1 MRIEICGG
9 IASGKTTLARQVQQ
23 LGVAGVFEDFSSI
36 AFLSDFYE
44 TPEIYT
50 YETEI
55 AFLLQH
61 LYQIKKSSLEN
72 KCIICDYSIEQDY
85 AYAMNNLQIDEME
98 SFKQIY
104 SIARSK
110 MVDTS
115 LIICLQCSPEVLKRR
130 ITKRNR
136 MNEHNISIDYLTLT
150 CAQIENRIKQITT
163 PVIYFDTEKINFLD
177 IDVVNRNVM
186 PIINSFIK
194 D

>member
-9 IASGKTTLARQVQQ
+9 IASGKTTLAKQVQQ
-23 LGVAGVFEDFSSI
+23 LGVVGVFEDFSSI

-44 TPEIYT
+44 NPEIYT

-85 AYAMNNLQIDEME
+85 AYAMNNLELNEME
-98 SFKQIY
+98 SFKQVY

-110 MVDTS
+110 MVETS
-115 LIICLQCSPEVLKRR
+115 LIICLQCRPEVLKRR

-136 MNEHNISIDYLTLT
+136 TNEHNISLDYLMLT
-150 CAQIENRIKQITT
+150 CAQVEKRIKQVST

-177 IDVVNRNVM
+177 LDVVNRNVM

>member
-9 IASGKTTLARQVQQ
+9 IASGKTTLTRQVQQ

-61 LYQIKKSSLEN
+61 LYQIKKNSLKN

-85 AYAMNNLQIDEME
+85 AYAMNNLQINEME

-104 SIARSK
+104 RIARSK

-136 MNEHNISIDYLTLT
+136 KNEHNISIEYLALT
-150 CAQIENRIKQITT
+150 YAQIEKRIKQITT

>member
-1 MRIEICGG
+1 
-9 IASGKTTLARQVQQ
+9 
-23 LGVAGVFEDFSSI
+23 
-36 AFLSDFYE
+36 
-44 TPEIYT
+44 
-50 YETEI
+50 
-55 AFLLQH
+55 
-61 LYQIKKSSLEN
+61 
-72 KCIICDYSIEQDY
+72 
-85 AYAMNNLQIDEME
+85 MNNLQINEME

>member
-36 AFLSDFYE
+36 AFLPDFYE

-61 LYQIKKSSLEN
+61 LYQIKKNSLEN
-72 KCIICDYSIEQDY
+72 QCIICDYSIEQDY
-85 AYAMNNLQIDEME
+85 AYAMNNLQINEME

-136 MNEHNISIDYLTLT
+136 GNEHNISIDYLALI
-150 CAQIENRIKQITT
+150 CAQVEKRIKQITT

-186 PIINSFIK
+186 PIINSLIK